1 MASVITVAELRAALG
16 GISSSLYS
24 DTVLTDIIDSSE
36 AVVGSMLVQWNAP
49 IDKHKYTSATKAW
62 IHTTMPHKF
71 YVGQTVV
78 HTGVEAKING
88 SKTIV
93 TVEDDYTYTITVA
106 AATAHDDWR
115 FVIPSGL
122 AAANDLTQY
131 DSVSEV
137 EEAVLA
143 VAIDIF
149 QSRVAPGGVQQGL
162 EFTPAPYKMGVALI
176 RKVRGLLGKHIDVE
190 SVIG

>member
-24 DTVLTDIIDSSE
+24 DAVLTDIIDSSE
-36 AVVGSMLVQWNAP
+36 AVVGSMLVTWSAP
-49 IDKHKYTSATKAW
+49 IDKHKWTSTTKAW

-71 YVGQTVV
+71 YAGQTVV
-78 HTGVEAKING
+78 HTGVEAHING
-88 SKTIV
+88 SKTIL
-93 TVEDDYTYTITVA
+93 TIEDDYTYTITSSNGTV
-106 AATAHDDWR
+106 HDWYYT
-115 FVIPSGL
+115 IPSGL

-131 DSVSEV
+131 DSVSEI

>member
-24 DTVLTDIIDSSE
+24 DAVLTDIIDSSE

-49 IDKHKYTSATKAW
+49 IDQHKYTSATKAW
-62 IHTTMPHKF
+62 LHTTMPHKF
-71 YVGQTVV
+71 FVGQTVV
-78 HTGVEAKING
+78 HSGVEARING
-88 SKTIV
+88 SKTV
-93 TVEDDYTYTITVA
+93 LTVEDDYTYTITVA
-106 AATAHDDWR
+106 GATVADWR
-115 FVIPSGL
+115 FTIPSGT

-162 EFTPAPYKMGVALI
+162 EFSPAPYKMGVALI

>member
-24 DTVLTDIIDSSE
+24 DAVLTDIIDSSE
-36 AVVGSMLVQWNAP
+36 AVVGSMLVQWKVP
-49 IDKHKYTSATKAW
+49 IDQHKTTSATKSW

-71 YVGQTVV
+71 YVGQTIV
-78 HTGVEAKING
+78 HTGVEAHING
-88 SKTIV
+88 SKTIL
-93 TVEDDYTYTITVA
+93 TIEDDYTYTITVNNG
-106 AATAHDDWR
+106 TVHTDWR
-115 FVIPSGL
+115 FTIPSGA

-137 EEAVLA
+137 EEAVLS

-162 EFTPAPYKMGVALI
+162 EFSPAPYKMGVALI

>member
-16 GISSSLYS
+16 GVSSSLYS
-24 DTVLTDIIDSSE
+24 DAVLTDIIDSSE

-49 IDKHKYTSATKAW
+49 IDKHKSSSATKTW
-62 IHTTMPHKF
+62 FHTTIPHKF
-71 YVGQTVV
+71 YAGQTVIIS
-78 HTGVEAKING
+78 GVSAHNG
-88 SKTIV
+88 SKTVLTI
-93 TVEDDYTYTITVA
+93 EDDYTFTITTVG
-106 AATAHDDWR
+106 ATIHDWR
-115 FVIPSGL
+115 YDIPSGL

-162 EFTPAPYKMGVALI
+162 EFSPAPYKMGVALI

>member
-16 GISSSLYS
+16 GVSSSLYS
-24 DTVLTDIIDSSE
+24 DVVLTDIIDSSE

-49 IDKHKYTSATKAW
+49 INQHKYTSATKAW
-62 IHTTMPHKF
+62 LRTTIPHKF

-78 HTGVEAKING
+78 HSGVEARING
-88 SKTIV
+88 SKTV
-93 TVEDDYTYTITVA
+93 LTVEDAYTYTITVA
-106 AATAHDDWR
+106 GATVADWR
-115 FVIPSGL
+115 FTIPSGT

-149 QSRVAPGGVQQGL
+149 QSRIAPGGVQQGL

>member
-24 DTVLTDIIDSSE
+24 DAVLTDIIDSSE

-49 IDKHKYTSATKAW
+49 IDQHKSPSATKTW
-62 IHTTMPHKF
+62 FHTTIPHKF
-71 YVGQTVV
+71 YVGQTIVITGV
-78 HTGVEAKING
+78 QSHTG
-88 SKTIV
+88 SKQV
-93 TVEDDYTYTITVA
+93 ATVEDANTFTITTIG
-106 AATAHDDWR
+106 ATVHDWR
-115 FVIPSGL
+115 NDIPAGL

-162 EFTPAPYKMGVALI
+162 EFSPAPYKMGVALI

>member
-24 DTVLTDIIDSSE
+24 DAVLTDIIDSSE
-36 AVVGSMLVQWNAP
+36 AVVGSMLVTHSVAILEHASKDNVWTNWT
-49 IDKHKYTSATKAW
+49 DR
-62 IHTTMPHKF
+62 PHKF
-71 YVGQTVV
+71 YIGQSLTVTDSHHPGVTGTKTVLEIPNSYSFTFTQV
-78 HTGVEAKING
+78 HADFDRHWT
-88 SKTIV
+88 
-93 TVEDDYTYTITVA
+93 
-106 AATAHDDWR
+106 
-115 FVIPSGL
+115 IPSGT
-122 AAANDLTQY
+122 AAANTLTQY

-137 EEAVLA
+137 EEAILA

-162 EFTPAPYKMGVALI
+162 EFSPAPYKMGVALI

>member
-24 DTVLTDIIDSSE
+24 DAVLTDIIDSSE

-49 IDKHKYTSATKAW
+49 IDQHKYTSATTAW
-62 IHTTMPHKF
+62 LHTTIPHKF
-71 YVGQTVV
+71 HVGQTVV
-78 HTGVEAKING
+78 HSGVEARING
-88 SKTIV
+88 SKTV
-93 TVEDDYTYTITVA
+93 LTVEDAYTYTITVA
-106 AATAHDDWR
+106 GATVHDWH

-143 VAIDIF
+143 VAIDIL
-149 QSRVAPGGVQQGL
+149 QSRSAPGGVQQGL
-162 EFTPAPYKMGVALI
+162 EFTPAPYKMGVAMI
-176 RKVRGLLGKHIDVE
+176 RKVRGLLGKHYDVE